1 MFIPFPFV
9 HSQIVVLFIVAMI
22 PAVPF
27 LMTQYTDEVWLGA
40 MLTFLTVACLAG
52 INEVARELENPFRN
66 IPNELPLVT
75 FQAQCNEA
83 LYTMYAGY
91 HPDFFWEGDR
101 VLRHARNAS
110 NNMRTK
116 TNDANAMKT
125 PLRNNRHEAPL
136 GPADSVHTKTTEEPS
151 DTAEWSSGASNSPT
165 RSSDSGKGDLTNVE
179 TAKDDT
185 GEIAELKRQL
195 AAQAKL
201 IEQLCSKSGVQESKE
216 VEA

>member
-40 MLTFLTVACLAG
+40 LLTFGTVSCLAG

-91 HPDFFWEGDR
+91 HPDHFWDGDR
-101 VLRHARNAS
+101 VLRLARNAR
-110 NNMRTK
+110 NTQ
-116 TNDANAMKT
+116 TVTPDDTNAMKT

-136 GPADSVHTKTTEEPS
+136 GPAESVHTKTTEEPS

-165 RSSDSGKGDLTNVE
+165 RSSDSGKVDIANLETNE
-179 TAKDDT
+179 AS
-185 GEIAELKRQL
+185 EIVELKRQL

-201 IEQLCSKSGVQESKE
+201 IEQLCSKIGVKDSEE
-216 VEA
+216 IEA